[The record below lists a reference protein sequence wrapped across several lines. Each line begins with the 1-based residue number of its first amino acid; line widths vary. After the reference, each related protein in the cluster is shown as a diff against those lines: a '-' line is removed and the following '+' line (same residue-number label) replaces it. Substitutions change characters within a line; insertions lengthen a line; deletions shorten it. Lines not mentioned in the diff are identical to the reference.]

1 MVKEITT
8 EVLAN
13 AIDATKKTV
22 RTVENDDTFRLDL
35 PSGKQ
40 YYTVVNKIASN
51 DDNQLNAMAI
61 APVNEDGTTDY
72 NNVAIVYAGTNMPNE
87 TGKSGFGSAVNAFN
101 GNISEEYKQAEKF
114 LNQTQKKVAQ
124 KGGSI
129 TDVAGFSQSGGY
141 MMKMAGEHGQKFGFR
156 TTSFD
161 DWGKNQFNTLTYDEQ
176 QWLKKNPEFLI
187 RYQNDSWANASG
199 RDRKYGTV
207 SQISGAGFGEHSTLA
222 KYFDGDTLNLDR
234 LAKDGIFAPN
244 MTLEQVKL
252 AAKVWA
258 KKNSKFNPLANDK
271 SEAKKRV
278 EEYLE
283 LYGKYAKGNANLTA
297 LKSTTDKGITNLQ
310 KSIAGASGSKKI
322 ELRVDL
328 ANAVAKKAKI
338 VGEEAEKILKKMQQ
352 DMEHEISELSKE
364 ILNGAN
370 EIRQYLSYAEVQEMI
385 APYEKNKL
393 WDSVQANENMGEIQQ
408 DKEKLTTFSKKLTII
423 AKNIQ
428 DYDGQAGSSM
438 FTPKQ

>member
-124 KGGSI
+124 KGVSI

-161 DWGKNQFNTLTYDEQ
+161 DWGKNQFNTLTYDKQ

-199 RDRKYGTV
+199 RDRKYALFLKF
-207 SQISGAGFGEHSTLA
+207 Q
-222 KYFDGDTLNLDR
+222 
-234 LAKDGIFAPN
+234 
-244 MTLEQVKL
+244 EQ
-252 AAKVWA
+252 
-258 KKNSKFNPLANDK
+258 
-271 SEAKKRV
+271 
-278 EEYLE
+278 
-283 LYGKYAKGNANLTA
+283 
-297 LKSTTDKGITNLQ
+297 
-310 KSIAGASGSKKI
+310 
-322 ELRVDL
+322 DL
-328 ANAVAKKAKI
+328 ANIAHWQN
-338 VGEEAEKILKKMQQ
+338 IL
-352 DMEHEISELSKE
+352 
-364 ILNGAN
+364 
-370 EIRQYLSYAEVQEMI
+370 
-385 APYEKNKL
+385 
-393 WDSVQANENMGEIQQ
+393 MGIH
-408 DKEKLTTFSKKLTII
+408 
-423 AKNIQ
+423 
-428 DYDGQAGSSM
+428 
-438 FTPKQ
+438 